1 MGFSNWLGKTA
12 FENIDATTLKVE
24 ECGGRPPGGR
34 GGEKVGEARGWLRSS
49 VPKHLDWLHQKL
61 TYSKVDDEGSLGQLY
76 ELRARKFKP
85 FIPLHKGS

>member
-12 FENIDATTLKVE
+12 FENIDATTLNVE

-49 VPKHLDWLHQKL
+49 VPYL
-61 TYSKVDDEGSLGQLY
+61 
-76 ELRARKFKP
+76 
-85 FIPLHKGS
+85 